1 MFCGECGAKL
11 KKGDMFCGEC
21 GAKVEHQGEVTKTVK
36 KDTSNNTP
44 NPKKPMD
51 KKTKI
56 IIGVVA
62 VVAVALFGLYQMFS
76 NMYSPKA
83 VAKEYVDALMKK
95 DASKL
100 YSYLEIEGDKTFV
113 SKNAFKELLNDK
125 SYSVDIQNYAITK
138 VEYATGKLS
147 ATVTVSYTTKSSSSE
162 KTKTI
167 SLTKSKDKKLLFFD
181 DWKIADLSSE
191 SMLVKDYEITVPKDS
206 EVTFASIKVDKKFLD
221 KEESTSTLDVYVLP
235 QVFGAKTEIKAKLSN
250 GMELSNTVTPSSYY
264 DYYKLS
270 INLDNLSKSA
280 KETLTNTFKKDVKEI
295 YQAGI
300 ERKTWD
306 DIKATYT
313 KNKVDTSNLEKTYT
327 EFVGYLGKASTI
339 LKSID
344 FTKVELSSITLD
356 DDGNLVVRAKV
367 NYKYSVE
374 YTPYGGEVT
383 TKNNSSYSYITF
395 VYQMVGKD
403 YSLIDAKNLTTYF
416 SKY

>member
-21 GAKVEHQGEVTKTVK
+21 GAKVEHQEEVKKTVK
-36 KDTSNNTP
+36 KETTSSIP

-56 IIGVVA
+56 IIGAVA

-76 NMYSPKA
+76 SMYSPKS
-83 VAKEYVDALMKK
+83 VAKDYVDALMKK

-100 YSYLEIEGDKTFV
+100 YSYLEIDGDKTFV
-113 SKNAFKELLNDK
+113 TKKSFEKILEND
-125 SYSVDIQNYAITK
+125 SYSVDIENYTITK

-181 DWKIADLSSE
+181 DWKVADLSAE
-191 SMLVKDYEITVPKDS
+191 SMTVKDYEITVPKDA
-206 EVTFASIKVDKKFLD
+206 EVTFASIKVDKKYLD
-221 KEESTSTLDVYVLP
+221 KEESTETLDVYVLP
-235 QVFGAKTEIKAKLSN
+235 QVFSAKTEIKAKLSN
-250 GMELSNTVTPSSYY
+250 GMELSNEVTPSSYY

-280 KETLTNTFKKDVKEI
+280 KETLTKVFQKDIKAI

-306 DIKATYT
+306 DIKSTYT
-313 KNKVDTSNLEKTYT
+313 KDKVDTSDLEETYT
-327 EFVGYLGKASTI
+327 EFVSNLSEASSV
-339 LKSID
+339 LKTID
-344 FTKVELSSITLD
+344 FTKVELSSLSLN

-367 NYKYSVE
+367 NYKYTVE
-374 YTPYGGEVT
+374 YTPYGGEAT
-383 TKNNSSYSYITF
+383 TKDSTSYSYITF
-395 VYQMVGKD
+395 TYQIVGKD

-416 SKY
+416 SRY

>member
-21 GAKVEHQGEVTKTVK
+21 GAKVKHQEEVTKTVK
-36 KDTSNNTP
+36 KGTSSSTTNS
-44 NPKKPMD
+44 KKPMD

-56 IIGVVA
+56 IIGIVA
-62 VVAVALFGLYQMFS
+62 IVAVALFGLYQVFN
-76 NMYSPKA
+76 NMYSPKS
-83 VAKEYVDALMKK
+83 VAKDYVDALMKK

-113 SKNAFKELLNDK
+113 SKNAFKELLEDE
-125 SYSVDIQNYAITK
+125 SYSIDIQNYTITK
-138 VEYATGKLS
+138 VDYATGKLS
-147 ATVTVSYTTKSSSSE
+147 ATVTVTYTTKSSSSE

-167 SLTKSKDKKLLFFD
+167 SLTKGKDKKLLFFD

-191 SMLVKDYEITVPKDS
+191 SMTVKDYEITVPKDS

-221 KEESTSTLDVYVLP
+221 KEESTDTLDVYVLP
-235 QVFGAKTEIKAKLSN
+235 QVFSAKTEIKAKLSS
-250 GMELSNTVTPSSYY
+250 GMELSNEVTPSKYY

-270 INLDNLSKSA
+270 INLDNLSKKV

-295 YQAGI
+295 YQSGI
-300 ERKTWD
+300 KRKTWD

-313 KNKVDTSNLEKTYT
+313 KNKVDASNLGKTYT
-327 EFVGYLGKASTI
+327 EFVGNLSEASTV

-344 FTKVELSSITLD
+344 FTKVELSSVSLD

-367 NYKYSVE
+367 NYKYSIE
-374 YTPYGGEVT
+374 YTPYGREVT

-395 VYQMVGKD
+395 TYQMVGKD
-403 YSLIDAKNLTTYF
+403 YSLIAAKNLTTYF